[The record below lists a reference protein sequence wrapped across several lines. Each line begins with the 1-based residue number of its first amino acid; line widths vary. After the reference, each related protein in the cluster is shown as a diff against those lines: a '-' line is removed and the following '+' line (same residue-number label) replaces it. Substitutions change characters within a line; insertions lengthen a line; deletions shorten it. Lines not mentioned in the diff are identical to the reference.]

1 MSLSLPNRVSHYFL
15 IAARVA
21 FALTVLLL
29 PLRWRLDVW
38 QRPFFPVYS
47 DYTDFHLFGSDW
59 TLLYMLVFW
68 GCSLL
73 VKPHRV
79 RMGNGLIWICLTGL
93 VVAGWVSVIGSVD
106 PFLSRYH
113 AARLLLLLFLYFFI
127 VNEIHSPV
135 WVIVPVMLQVIIQS
149 MVAIG
154 QSLAQSSL
162 GLQILGEH
170 SLDPV
175 RSGVSVVIAD
185 GSRFLRAYGLSD
197 HPNILGGCIAFGFV
211 LMLAVVLYGNR
222 RQHRLAAVVFLVAF
236 PALVMTFS
244 RSAWL
249 SLMVAGSFMV
259 GFEASA
265 RRWDSVKRA
274 ILLGVLSLLVVTPF
288 ITKNI
293 SLFQSRINSGNIAQ
307 DDQMRERVFLLGA
320 GNTLFVEHAAIGIGL
335 GASPL
340 AMKNRFE
347 NFPLDFQ
354 PPHYAMLNAAMETGV
369 FGGVF
374 YLLLLIIPLIIFAVR
389 WRDLISRPLV
399 MGSLALLLAV
409 FVVGLFDYY
418 TWMYVPGRLW
428 QWLGWGLFSAAVTRT
443 T

>member
-428 QWLGWGLFSAAVTRT
+428 QWLGWGLFSAAVIRT

>member
-222 RQHRLAAVVFLVAF
+222 RQPVLASVVFLVAF

>member
-222 RQHRLAAVVFLVAF
+222 RQNRLAAVVFLVAF